1 MENNYQ
7 QQERQVSKLEEKV
20 SINFPSKLEIEKAFK
35 EKKVSTQFTEIELNS
50 FTTSIQALQPA
61 LDSAEGDSIVLMT
74 KNIELIIESGH
85 KPFLRSY
92 KEFKKSYQGN
102 PKQLF
107 RAFVSSCTS
116 SLHSALNEAKNG
128 NKEQQKRVNE
138 QSNNALQA
146 MSLSKEDLIL
156 IGMVTKM
163 SITKKRQVI
172 ASLTKK
178 K

>member
-74 KNIELIIESGH
+74 K
-85 KPFLRSY
+85 
-92 KEFKKSYQGN
+92 
-102 PKQLF
+102 
-107 RAFVSSCTS
+107 T
-116 SLHSALNEAKNG
+116 
-128 NKEQQKRVNE
+128 
-138 QSNNALQA
+138 
-146 MSLSKEDLIL
+146 
-156 IGMVTKM
+156 
-163 SITKKRQVI
+163 
-172 ASLTKK
+172 
-178 K
+178 